1 MRPRYRPRTSPRAR
15 PTTRRSASRAANSEW
30 RIANGG
36 IDYSPLAIR
45 LVFESMSIEHQEDTK
60 AGLTVWL
67 ERIVRARLVLGASA
81 VVFFALVLM
90 GVLTYPQAVI
100 GFLIVA
106 APPPP
111 AFTRAHAGGTPAPP
125 HRGNALPAAS

>member
-67 ERIVRARLVLGASA
+67 ARIVRARLVLGTSA
-81 VVFFALVLM
+81 VAFFALVLM
-90 GVLTYPQAVI
+90 GVLTYPQPVI
-100 GFLIVA
+100 GVLTLRA
-106 APPPP
+106 ARPPLFP
-111 AFTRAHAGGTPAPP
+111 RA
-125 HRGNALPAAS
+125 S

>member
-90 GVLTYPQAVI
+90 GVLTYPQALI
-100 GFLIVA
+100 GFLVVAA
-106 APPPP
+106 APPLR
-111 AFTRAHAGGTPAPP
+111 F
-125 HRGNALPAAS
+125 PAAVPGDTPPPSPAGQ